1 MRGFLIFVA
10 VLVCGIGGLVAIGYL
25 VPHNYVGI
33 CRDTQTHKRV
43 ADKKCE
49 PVTSA
54 DDWAYY
60 YSNDDIPA
68 VGQLAEDNIAEGPDK
83 DDTVRRGGVPEEG
96 QQGSSNSDNDGNTGN
111 TGGGFSPDEG
121 GGGSDF
127 GVNSGDEGG
136 DENVGSGG
144 GGEDG
149 E

>member
-25 VPHNYVGI
+25 APHSYVGI
-33 CRDTQTHKRV
+33 CRDDKSHQRV
-43 ADKKCE
+43 PDRDCDSTTNDYGW
-49 PVTSA
+49 V
-54 DDWAYY
+54 YY
-60 YSNDDIPA
+60 DSNGDIPA
-68 VGQLAEDNIAEGPDK
+68 VGQAAEDNIAEGPDK

-96 QQGSSNSDNDGNTGN
+96 QQGSSNSDNDGNTG
-111 TGGGFSPDEG
+111 GGFAPGDS
-121 GGGSDF
+121 GGGSDV